1 MLEPSKLKVPEH
13 FLEMIAK
20 SAKGDGRIIEAFR
33 TVPREFFMDEAMR
46 RASYVDS
53 AQPIGYKQ
61 TISQPSLVA
70 MMLKELD
77 TAEHHNCL
85 EIGAGSGFV
94 TALLAKLVDE
104 VWALEY
110 LPPLAETARTRMR
123 KLKLLNTHIITG
135 DGSKGYAEKAPYDRI
150 LVSAGAAKTPDTLVA
165 QLKIG
170 GIMLIPV
177 NGRLLK
183 INKGENGL
191 TEKDL
196 AGVSFVDFVN
206 S

>member
-1 MLEPSKLKVPEH
+1 M
-13 FLEMIAK
+13 EMIAK
-20 SAKGDGRIIEAFR
+20 TVKGDERIIEAFR
-33 TVPREFFMDEAMR
+33 AVPREFFMDEAMK
-46 RASYVDS
+46 RAAYVDS

-70 MMLKELD
+70 IMLKELEPAD
-77 TAEHHNCL
+77 NHNCL

-110 LPPLAETARTRMR
+110 LPPLAETARARMR
-123 KLKLLNTHIITG
+123 KLKLLNTHVITG
-135 DGSKGYAEKAPYDRI
+135 DGSKGYPERAPYDRI
-150 LVSAGAAKTPDTLVA
+150 LVSAGAAKTPEPLTA
-165 QLKIG
+165 QLKEG

-177 NGRLLK
+177 GGRLLK
-183 INKGENGL
+183 ITKGENGL
-191 TEKDL
+191 TETDL